1 MKNVSRDFQL
11 KMLERT
17 DFYCTADI
25 TFANGETKE
34 LSRKDFS
41 VSGNSISIGAGS
53 QSFPL
58 GLLIPKQITLS
69 LVNDDERW
77 ADYRFYDAQLRLVTN
92 FIVDEEKNTVERINE
107 GLFTVIT
114 PETYGT
120 VVEIVAMDDSYK
132 TDIPYDTSLAYPMS
146 VSAALRD
153 VCTRCGIT
161 LLTSNFVNSNYEIR
175 QKPEGITCRNFIG
188 FCAMI
193 AGGNAVFD
201 EYNRL
206 SIVPYDFTVFEKDT
220 NEWGGV
226 FDDLDESIYQTGD
239 DVSGGVFNPWDV
251 GEVTNPTFSDL
262 ENVHVF
268 HDFKSG
274 IKIEQD
280 DVVITGAL
288 VTDGEGIDHLYGNEG
303 YVLQLENPFAAEKE
317 DDFVELIGKII
328 VGLRFRPF
336 SGEHIAYPISDFGDL
351 AIIPGINQRVYRT
364 VLTDVIFNYYGLT
377 TFKCA
382 ADSPTRNSSD
392 YGSETTKAIVQ
403 ARKNTE
409 KQISEYDKAVQS
421 LTSLITQS
429 FGVYKT
435 EEIQSDGSVVYYM
448 HNRPKLE
455 QSMTIWK
462 MTADAFAV
470 SRNGGQ
476 TWTAGIDSSGNAV
489 LNVLNVIGI
498 NADWIRTGELSAN
511 LIKGGLLKIGGIN
524 NTNASIQL
532 LDSSGVQFGVINNG
546 GIEFNSKGT
555 VKAEIIRSIDPDTE
569 KEVRI
574 KEGQISFHENYRAI
588 TNNGFIQSRDSK
600 LYIGAITGID
610 FAINN
615 IYLIHLNK
623 DKAIFSVEINV
634 SKIIAENITTQE
646 ISVYGSQK
654 SYIESEIHFKNVTY
668 FDNDNSQGSIVAAG
682 DVSCKSLGV
691 SSYSAV
697 YGNMDVYGNF
707 SVKGTKKRDVNTRNY
722 GRKSLYCYEMSFPM
736 FGDIGQGITNES
748 GECIIDID
756 DIFSETIA
764 SGMEYQVFLQ
774 KEGPGD
780 IWVEEKSPLYFIVKG
795 TPNLK
800 FAWEIKAIQRDY
812 ETDRLEDIEQIDD
825 DFYLEYQIEEMEKQY
840 LEDTEK
846 IISEQEE
853 IYETA

>member
-1 MKNVSRDFQL
+1 
-11 KMLERT
+11 
-17 DFYCTADI
+17 
-25 TFANGETKE
+25 
-34 LSRKDFS
+34 
-41 VSGNSISIGAGS
+41 
-53 QSFPL
+53 
-58 GLLIPKQITLS
+58 
-69 LVNDDERW
+69 
-77 ADYRFYDAQLRLVTN
+77 
-92 FIVDEEKNTVERINE
+92 
-107 GLFTVIT
+107 
-114 PETYGT
+114 
-120 VVEIVAMDDSYK
+120 
-132 TDIPYDTSLAYPMS
+132 
-146 VSAALRD
+146 
-153 VCTRCGIT
+153 
-161 LLTSNFVNSNYEIR
+161 
-175 QKPEGITCRNFIG
+175 
-188 FCAMI
+188 
-193 AGGNAVFD
+193 
-201 EYNRL
+201 
-206 SIVPYDFTVFEKDT
+206 
-220 NEWGGV
+220 
-226 FDDLDESIYQTGD
+226 
-239 DVSGGVFNPWDV
+239 
-251 GEVTNPTFSDL
+251 
-262 ENVHVF
+262 
-268 HDFKSG
+268 
-274 IKIEQD
+274 
-280 DVVITGAL
+280 
-288 VTDGEGIDHLYGNEG
+288 
-303 YVLQLENPFAAEKE
+303 
-317 DDFVELIGKII
+317 
-328 VGLRFRPF
+328 
-336 SGEHIAYPISDFGDL
+336 
-351 AIIPGINQRVYRT
+351 
-364 VLTDVIFNYYGLT
+364 
-377 TFKCA
+377 
-382 ADSPTRNSSD
+382 
-392 YGSETTKAIVQ
+392 
-403 ARKNTE
+403 
-409 KQISEYDKAVQS
+409 
-421 LTSLITQS
+421 
-429 FGVYKT
+429 
-435 EEIQSDGSVVYYM
+435 
-448 HNRPKLE
+448 
-455 QSMTIWK
+455 MTIWK

-470 SRNGGQ
+470 SRDGGR

-532 LDSSGVQFGVINNG
+532 LDSSGVHFGVINNG
-546 GIEFNSKGT
+546 GIEFNSRGT

-634 SKIIAENITTQE
+634 SKIIAENIKTQE

-707 SVKGTKKRDVNTRNY
+707 SVKGTKKRDVGTRNY

-764 SGMEYQVFLQ
+764 YGMEYQVFLQ